1 MRHSTTEGK
10 KMIQEDTSQVKFGML
25 APWAAEIF
33 QIIKKD
39 LKGEYLR
46 QNPQFAR
53 KHFQK
58 KNIEKLTNE
67 DLVQASVQEISDGNE
82 AFAEWAGARWV
93 MKNAEI
99 YQFFALELTKINPQF
114 DQIELIPENV
124 ELSMI
129 KTAVE
134 SFGAKRVYIFSIL
147 NAVRFS
153 PKGYEQLRAQASLDV
168 ETVAEAKEEGES
180 IESVKARYES
190 MIQKITDKYERRLQ
204 GQEKKYAVD
213 MEGMRK
219 QISQLHKKLGEL
231 ASVR

>member
-1 MRHSTTEGK
+1 
-10 KMIQEDTSQVKFGML
+10 MIQEDTSQVKFGML